1 MLQLQG
7 LVMNPSETGNFIS
20 PKKITNSGF
29 RIKFL
34 WVARRC
40 HVHSFGFWFT
50 KGYLKDLWGHS
61 LGAFFAIGRNAI
73 QEAQL
78 YSKPLAELPHWCTPC
93 RLYLVKYVRLRQI
106 RAFVLSIY
114 YYFPIIHI
122 ILNKKTNTYNVIA
135 LCLYIYMSDQFVRG
149 QTSLLIIIYA
159 QLPIDIIIHMT
170 VLLI

>member
-20 PKKITNSGF
+20 PKKITRIRGSGLNF
-29 RIKFL
+29 YGLRDDVMCIL
-34 WVARRC
+34 LV
-40 HVHSFGFWFT
+40 FGLQRAISKIFGGDREKCNT
-50 KGYLKDLWGHS
+50 RS
-61 LGAFFAIGRNAI
+61 LA
-73 QEAQL
+73 L
-78 YSKPLAELPHWCTPC
+78 LKPLAELPHWCTPC

-114 YYFPIIHI
+114 YYIPIIHI

-159 QLPIDIIIHMT
+159 RLPIDIIIHMT